1 MQSGPTDRGLQYARA
16 KITVKNGAED
26 LTVSVKETATNLSET
41 RPSMIVTKRIS
52 PTASMSHMKLL
63 VLCELTEWTPFV
75 RHEFGLKRAEAAQA
89 FEAWDLDRSKGE
101 ISTAEFE
108 RMLAHVI
115 RIKNYSRALRAKL
128 SGSASYTIVKSVVS
142 AAVASDLGLPCNEK
156 LGGVAT
162 FKELQCMSAF
172 GCCCCLCTACLSWCP
187 YCCAIV
193 CIRKNLEAPLRK
205 VQSEEV
211 RDIKAKLLDGP
222 GAPKT
227 MDRM

>member
-1 MQSGPTDRGLQYARA
+1 MGQSQSTDEVEIVAEVSM
-16 KITVKNGAED
+16 TVQALSDDERD
-26 LTVSVKETATNLSET
+26 RVKEVFAMLDKNNDGKLELS
-41 RPSMIVTKRIS
+41 
-52 PTASMSHMKLL
+52 
-63 VLCELTEWTPFV
+63 EWTPFV

-128 SGSASYTIVKSVVS
+128 SGSASYTIVKSVAY

-205 VQSEEV
+205 AQSEEV